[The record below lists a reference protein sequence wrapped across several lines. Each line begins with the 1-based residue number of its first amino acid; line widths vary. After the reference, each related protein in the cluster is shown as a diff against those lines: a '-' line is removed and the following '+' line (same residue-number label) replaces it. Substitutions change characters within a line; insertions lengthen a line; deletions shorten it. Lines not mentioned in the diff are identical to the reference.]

1 MANPKRYTDDCALG
15 LFSIKSQ
22 KTLSYIFSP
31 TLWTPLLFLLM
42 ELRTSG
48 EEAVPTAV
56 IGTLGGFMTLPLNI
70 SVGTEIEHVAW
81 NGPQKTLAVAS
92 PAGEVIILDKS
103 YQSRLSISS
112 QSYSLNISKLTPKD
126 EGLYRAQINRKNSDI
141 TIEETFVLHIYEQL
155 QKPRVTVKHT
165 MSESTSC
172 NLTLVCSVERAEKS
186 VLYSWTWVDT
196 HSSKSFES
204 STLTT
209 SWMPCDPDV
218 AYTCT
223 AKNPVSQST
232 SSPVHPQQFCADLR
246 AFRGRTVGET
256 VVGTLGESATLSL
269 AVPASRNIEKVVW
282 IFNTSIISKDWGE
295 PATAG
300 PHMKSKEPGKNRVW
314 VSDQDYTLKI
324 SQLKMEDTGPYNAYL
339 CLNTPRLTST
349 QHFTLRVYRRLKKPV
364 ITWIPGPSDDS
375 ICRVTLMCSVEDSG
389 DDVTY
394 RWTFLQKGAVA
405 SQEGSLLNVSWN
417 SSEYHPNFTCTAM
430 NPVSNSSWQFLSGN
444 ICPGPSRSIKHWI
457 ILFLI
462 IFALL
467 CFGFSGWYIWK
478 QKRQCSAPA
487 FSSSQAEAPA
497 DLSGRSQSKFRS
509 LLQSKR
515 EMGVDMLFIY
525 PEPTVSHSLYAMLPQ
540 GYKKLDTPLKTAK
553 QWPRTC
559 SNNSSDSNLTEED
572 KETTEMQKPVS
583 GRDMVYDSGLQE
595 DTASNG
601 QAEYDLVTPNNTVP
615 ESVAEVN
622 TVYAQ
627 VFFNSKGKT
636 PVPQTKDSSYTVYC
650 SVQKPQ
656 LEGPPPQQNDESPE
670 ISAYENF
677 S

>member
-15 LFSIKSQ
+15 PFSTKSQ

-42 ELRTSG
+42 
-48 EEAVPTAV
+48 
-56 IGTLGGFMTLPLNI
+56 
-70 SVGTEIEHVAW
+70 
-81 NGPQKTLAVAS
+81 
-92 PAGEVIILDKS
+92 
-103 YQSRLSISS
+103 
-112 QSYSLNISKLTPKD
+112 
-126 EGLYRAQINRKNSDI
+126 
-141 TIEETFVLHIYEQL
+141 EQL

-196 HSSKSFES
+196 HSFKSFES
-204 STLTT
+204 STLTI

-232 SSPVHPQQFCADLR
+232 SSPIHAQQFCADLR
-246 AFRGRTVGET
+246 ASRGRTVGET
-256 VVGTLGESATLSL
+256 VVGTLGESVTLSL
-269 AVPASRNIEKVVW
+269 TVPVSRDIEKVVW
-282 IFNTSIISKDWGE
+282 MFNTSIISKDWRE
-295 PATAG
+295 PAIAG
-300 PHMKSKEPGKNRVW
+300 PLMKSKEPGKDRVW

-349 QHFTLRVYRRLKKPV
+349 QHFTLRVYRRLKKPE

-405 SQEGSLLNVSWN
+405 SQEGSLLNVSWR

-430 NPVSNSSWQFLSGN
+430 NPISNSSWQFLSGN
-444 ICPGPSRSIKHWI
+444 ICPGPSRSMKHWI

-462 IFALL
+462 TVVLL
-467 CFGFSGWYIWK
+467 CFGFSGWCIWK

-487 FSSSQAEAPA
+487 FNSSQVEAPA
-497 DLSGRSQSKFRS
+497 DLS
-509 LLQSKR
+509 
-515 EMGVDMLFIY
+515 
-525 PEPTVSHSLYAMLPQ
+525 EPTVSHSLYTMLPQ
-540 GYKKLDTPLKTAK
+540 GCKKLDTPPKTAR
-553 QWPRTC
+553 QWPRTR
-559 SNNSSDSNLTEED
+559 SNNSSDSNLTTEED
-572 KETTEMQKPVS
+572 KETTEMQEPVS
-583 GRDMVYDSGLQE
+583 GRDMVYDLGLQE

-636 PVPQTKDSSYTVYC
+636 PVPQKKDSSYTVYC

-670 ISAYENF
+670 ISPYENF

>member
-15 LFSIKSQ
+15 PFSTKSQ

-48 EEAVPTAV
+48 EEAVPTEV

-81 NGPQKTLAVAS
+81 NGPQKTLALAS
-92 PAGEVIILDKS
+92 PAGAVIILDKS

-126 EGLYRAQINRKNSDI
+126 EGLYRAQINRKNSNI
-141 TIEETFVLHIYEQL
+141 TIEERFVLHIYEQL

-196 HSSKSFES
+196 HSFKSFES
-204 STLTT
+204 STLTI

-232 SSPVHPQQFCADLR
+232 SSPIHAQQFCADLR
-246 AFRGRTVGET
+246 ASRGRTVGET
-256 VVGTLGESATLSL
+256 VVGTLGESVTLSL
-269 AVPASRNIEKVVW
+269 TVPVSRDIEKVVW
-282 IFNTSIISKDWGE
+282 MFNTSIISKDWRE
-295 PATAG
+295 PAIAG
-300 PHMKSKEPGKNRVW
+300 PLMKSKEPGKDRVW

-349 QHFTLRVYRRLKKPV
+349 QHFTLRVYRRLKKPE

-405 SQEGSLLNVSWN
+405 SQEGSLLNVSWR

-430 NPVSNSSWQFLSGN
+430 NPISNSSWQFLSGN
-444 ICPGPSRSIKHWI
+444 ICPGPSRSMKHWI

-462 IFALL
+462 TVVLL
-467 CFGFSGWYIWK
+467 CFGFSGWCIWK

-487 FSSSQAEAPA
+487 FNSSQVEAPA
-497 DLSGRSQSKFRS
+497 DLS
-509 LLQSKR
+509 
-515 EMGVDMLFIY
+515 
-525 PEPTVSHSLYAMLPQ
+525 EPTVSHSLYTMLPQ
-540 GYKKLDTPLKTAK
+540 GCKKLDTPPKTAR
-553 QWPRTC
+553 QWPRTR
-559 SNNSSDSNLTEED
+559 SNNSSDSNLTTEED
-572 KETTEMQKPVS
+572 KETTEMQEPVS
-583 GRDMVYDSGLQE
+583 GRDMVYDLGLQE

-636 PVPQTKDSSYTVYC
+636 PVPQKKDSSYTVYC

-670 ISAYENF
+670 ISPYENF

>member
-15 LFSIKSQ
+15 PFSTKSQ

-42 ELRTSG
+42 AAPPSPSSVSAELRTSG
-48 EEAVPTAV
+48 EEAVPTEV

-81 NGPQKTLAVAS
+81 NGPQKTLALAS
-92 PAGEVIILDKS
+92 PAGALIILDKS

-112 QSYSLNISKLTPKD
+112 QSYSLSISKLTPKD
-126 EGLYRAQINRKNSDI
+126 EGIYRAQINRKNSNI
-141 TIEETFVLHIYEQL
+141 TIEERFVLHIYEQL

-196 HSSKSFES
+196 HSFKSFES
-204 STLTT
+204 STLTI

-232 SSPVHPQQFCADLR
+232 SSPVHAQQFCADLR
-246 AFRGRTVGET
+246 ASRGRTVGET
-256 VVGTLGESATLSL
+256 VVGTLGESVTLSL
-269 AVPASRNIEKVVW
+269 TVPVSRDIEKVVW
-282 IFNTSIISKDWGE
+282 MFNTSIISKDWRE
-295 PATAG
+295 PAIAG
-300 PHMKSKEPGKNRVW
+300 PLMKSKEPGKDRVW

-349 QHFTLRVYRRLKKPV
+349 QHFTLRVYR
-364 ITWIPGPSDDS
+364 
-375 ICRVTLMCSVEDSG
+375 
-389 DDVTY
+389 
-394 RWTFLQKGAVA
+394 
-405 SQEGSLLNVSWN
+405 
-417 SSEYHPNFTCTAM
+417 
-430 NPVSNSSWQFLSGN
+430 
-444 ICPGPSRSIKHWI
+444 
-457 ILFLI
+457 
-462 IFALL
+462 
-467 CFGFSGWYIWK
+467 
-478 QKRQCSAPA
+478 SAPA
-487 FSSSQAEAPA
+487 FNSSQVEAPA
-497 DLSGRSQSKFRS
+497 DLSGC
-509 LLQSKR
+509 
-515 EMGVDMLFIY
+515 
-525 PEPTVSHSLYAMLPQ
+525 
-540 GYKKLDTPLKTAK
+540 KKLDTPPKTAR
-553 QWPRTC
+553 QWPRTR
-559 SNNSSDSNLTEED
+559 SNNSSDSNLTTEED
-572 KETTEMQKPVS
+572 KETTEMQEPVS
-583 GRDMVYDSGLQE
+583 GRDMVYDLGLQE

-636 PVPQTKDSSYTVYC
+636 PVPQKKDSSYTVYC

-656 LEGPPPQQNDESPE
+656 LVRTIFSVFQSPRSE
-670 ISAYENF
+670 ELLPRPF
-677 S
+677 